1 MNNLK
6 LFTISQI
13 IHNSWHQTYNSS
25 IWACSV
31 LFGCVV
37 YQKLHSSLYS
47 FQNLNEIV
55 WKKSEKFGYEA
66 QPSIQIFHDFWRL
79 FHENSEKCTRMSA
92 ISDKHNDW
100 TEPRT
105 SCLGQARNPHVME
118 VIIFT
123 FVFWSIISS
132 LLDWSGHPFCSGAK
146 VIAVDFIYFPF
157 VSTSPGREGSSSLK
171 TSLRWPWLR

>member
-66 QPSIQIFHDFWRL
+66 QPSIQIFSLFFRL
-79 FHENSEKCTRMSA
+79 FHSNSEKSTRMSA
-92 ISDKHNDW
+92 ISDKQHNL
-100 TEPRT
+100 TELSMLRCSFCSAALYT
-105 SCLGQARNPHVME
+105 TVKNLRNCE
-118 VIIFT
+118 QFEKL
-123 FVFWSIISS
+123 WIISNCS
-132 LLDWSGHPFCSGAK
+132 L
-146 VIAVDFIYFPF
+146 
-157 VSTSPGREGSSSLK
+157 
-171 TSLRWPWLR
+171 